1 MCRLFIYK
9 GIEINIKKIIWNA
22 ENSIFKQAYHKVYT
36 PLLNN
41 RRDSQLNVDGFG
53 LSIYN
58 KTYNKPCLYKNII
71 PPWNDSNILNLLN
84 ILSSNLLFVHI
95 RSIKAFSNNQFVHQ
109 FNSHPFCFENISFMH
124 NGDISN
130 PECLKKYVYENIS
143 ENLIKN
149 IKGNTDSEL
158 IFHIFLDE
166 LKKIENNKVIKGN
179 KKWIEALKKTIKI
192 IENITKGVSSMN
204 LCITDGNN
212 ILCSRYINSKIEEP
226 PSLYYNKKFLNVDYG
241 INEKSIIISS
251 EPILYSNTSDWNL
264 IPKNSLISINSD
276 NIIEIIIL

>member
-1 MCRLFIYK
+1 
-9 GIEINIKKIIWNA
+9 
-22 ENSIFKQAYHKVYT
+22 
-36 PLLNN
+36 
-41 RRDSQLNVDGFG
+41 
-53 LSIYN
+53 
-58 KTYNKPCLYKNII
+58 
-71 PPWNDSNILNLLN
+71 
-84 ILSSNLLFVHI
+84 
-95 RSIKAFSNNQFVHQ
+95 
-109 FNSHPFCFENISFMH
+109 MH

>member
-1 MCRLFIYK
+1 M
-9 GIEINIKKIIWNA
+9 
-22 ENSIFKQAYHKVYT
+22 
-36 PLLNN
+36 
-41 RRDSQLNVDGFG
+41 
-53 LSIYN
+53 
-58 KTYNKPCLYKNII
+58 
-71 PPWNDSNILNLLN
+71 
-84 ILSSNLLFVHI
+84 
-95 RSIKAFSNNQFVHQ
+95 
-109 FNSHPFCFENISFMH
+109 
-124 NGDISN
+124 
-130 PECLKKYVYENIS
+130 
-143 ENLIKN
+143 
-149 IKGNTDSEL
+149 
-158 IFHIFLDE
+158 
-166 LKKIENNKVIKGN
+166 KKIENNKVIKGN